1 MQTLGKTMANRNAVP
16 SLRGRQANRPEQI
29 TKPGWKDIL
38 KRTKVE
44 MARDHVSIV
53 AAGIAF
59 YGLLAIVPAIVAT
72 IALWAILFNPQQI
85 TQQISSISHLLPE
98 EAATIIRQQAERA
111 SRNSGAGMSLA
122 AAGGVL
128 LAIYSASRGVN
139 GFMEGLNIVY
149 DEKENRGVLK
159 KTLLKL
165 FLTIGA
171 IFMILVTFG
180 VIAAIPAIADLI
192 GLSAF
197 ASFLVNL
204 ARWPLLMIVVMLAIA
219 ILYRYGPDRD
229 RPRWQWTSIGS
240 LIAVM
245 LWLLGSIAFSI
256 YVRNFGNYNEIYGSM
271 GAVIILLMWL
281 WLSAYIVLLGAELNS
296 EMEHQT
302 THDTTVGG
310 NERMGERDAYVADTL
325 GERKD

>member
-1 MQTLGKTMANRNAVP
+1 MANRNTA
-16 SLRGRQANRPEQI
+16 SSRRGRQAVRPGQI
-29 TKPGWKDIL
+29 PKPGWKDIL
-38 KRTKVE
+38 KRTKAE

-72 IALWAILFNPQQI
+72 ISLWAIIFDPQQI

-98 EAATIIRQQAERA
+98 EAANIIRQQAERA
-111 SRNSGAGMSLA
+111 SQDAGTGMSLA

-149 DEKENRGVLK
+149 DEEENRGVLK
-159 KTLLKL
+159 RTVLKL
-165 FLTIGA
+165 LLTIGA
-171 IFMILVTFG
+171 IFMTLVTLG
-180 VIAAIPAIADLI
+180 VITVIPTITDLI

-204 ARWPLLMIVVMLAIA
+204 ARWPLLMVVTMLAIA
-219 ILYRYGPDRD
+219 ILYHYGPDRNK
-229 RPRWQWTSIGS
+229 PRWQWASIGS
-240 LIAVM
+240 LVAVL
-245 LWLLGSIAFSI
+245 LWLLVSIAFSI
-256 YVRNFGNYNEIYGSM
+256 YVRNFGSYDEVYGSL
-271 GAVIILLMWL
+271 GAVIILLMWF
-281 WLSAYIVLLGAELNS
+281 WLSAYIVLMGAELNS

-302 THDTTVGG
+302 KQDTTVGE

-325 GERKD
+325 GERKDE

>member
-1 MQTLGKTMANRNAVP
+1 MANRNSAP
-16 SLRGRQANRPEQI
+16 TQRGRQANRPGQI
-29 TKPGWKDIL
+29 PKPGWKDIL

-44 MARDHVSIV
+44 LARDHVSIV

-72 IALWAILFNPQQI
+72 IALWAILFDPQQI
-85 TQQISSISHLLPE
+85 TQQISSISHLLPD

-122 AAGGVL
+122 AAGGIL

-149 DEKENRGVLK
+149 DEEENRGVLK
-159 KTLLKL
+159 KTALKL

-171 IFMILVTFG
+171 IFMVLVAFG

-192 GLSAF
+192 GLSDF

-204 ARWPLLMIVVMLAIA
+204 ARWPLLMIVAMLAIA

-229 RPRWQWTSIGS
+229 KPRWQWTSIGS
-240 LIAVM
+240 LVAVL

-256 YVRNFGNYNEIYGSM
+256 YVRNFGSYNEIYGSL
-271 GAVIILLMWL
+271 GAVIILLMWF